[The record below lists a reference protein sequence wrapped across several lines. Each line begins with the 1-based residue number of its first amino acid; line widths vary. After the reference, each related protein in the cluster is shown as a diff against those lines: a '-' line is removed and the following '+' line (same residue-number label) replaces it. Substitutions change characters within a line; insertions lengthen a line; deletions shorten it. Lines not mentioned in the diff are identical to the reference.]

1 MVRIS
6 FTAEA
11 FEVIVDTLPLG
22 SVGHE
27 RERTATGGY
36 FIGWSALAVARLA
49 LGRPERLGN
58 VDAGRR
64 AHCWRKT

>member
-49 LGRPERLGN
+49 LRSLKGWGMLTRGGGRI
-58 VDAGRR
+58 AGGR
-64 AHCWRKT
+64 